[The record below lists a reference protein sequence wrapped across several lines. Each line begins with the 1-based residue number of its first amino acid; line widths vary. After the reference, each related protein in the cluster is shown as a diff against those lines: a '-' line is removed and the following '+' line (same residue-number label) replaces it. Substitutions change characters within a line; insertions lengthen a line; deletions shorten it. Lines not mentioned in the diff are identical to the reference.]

1 MTGGMGGG
9 GGHESRAYGG
19 KALGMAD
26 VNGQSPRFLAEP
38 RNDGGYGAWGGHES
52 RAYGGKALGMADVNG
67 QVLDSSRSLGM
78 TGGMGRGGPR
88 ESCVRGEG
96 SGHGGCEWAS
106 PRFLAEPRNDRGY
119 GAWGGHGGGAHGE
132 RASRS
137 YGGRW
142 GARALGMADVNGQVL
157 DSSRSLG
164 MTGGMG
170 GGGATRVVRMGGGL
184 WAWRM

>member
-1 MTGGMGGG
+1 MTGGMGRGG
-9 GGHESRAYGG
+9 PRESCVWGEGSGHGGCEWA
-19 KALGMAD
+19 
-26 VNGQSPRFLAEP
+26 SPRFLAEP
-38 RNDGGYGAWGGHES
+38 RNDRGYGAWGGHES
-52 RAYGGKALGMADVNG
+52 RAYGGRALGMADVNG

-106 PRFLAEPRNDRGY
+106 PRFLAEPRNDRGC
-119 GAWGGHGGGAHGE
+119 GAWGGHE
-132 RASRS
+132 RRS
-137 YGGRW
+137 YGRRG
-142 GARALGMADVNGQVL
+142 RALGMVDVNGQVL

-170 GGGATRVVRMGGGL
+170 GGGPRESCVWGEGESDHKSRS
-184 WAWRM
+184 